1 MRPLETVAA
10 RSLAVAALVLSWR
23 SGLWLFVGI
32 GTAMTFVLVRHRVA
46 DHLWWR
52 PIRVALLALNPRLV
66 ASERASGSDTT
77 VPDIVVEAR
86 GRTTVLDQ
94 AGDLLRGGA
103 DLRRWAVG
111 SERLALA
118 HRFITETAPFVLPR
132 RRQRSGWTLA
142 ILAVTTGV
150 AAVAVAS
157 GGGGWAPIVYVA
169 AFTATTA
176 VLTDLREQRQW
187 RPMLVASLAG
197 DMPNEPFDGRTH
209 LPSSQRLAETA
220 GRPAVVRR
228 AIRIL
233 DHSDLAVDQRS
244 AAVGDLES
252 AHRLL
257 AHGSGSP
264 RLARVV
270 LHVPYLVVGWLTW
283 LVTA

>member
-1 MRPLETVAA
+1 MRPLGTVVA
-10 RSLAVAALVLSWR
+10 RSLAAAAMVLLWR
-23 SGLWLFVGI
+23 SGLWLLVGI
-32 GTAMTFVLVRHRVA
+32 GTALTFVLVRHRVGER
-46 DHLWWR
+46 LWWR
-52 PIRVALLALNPRLV
+52 PIRVALLALETAGV
-66 ASERASGSDTT
+66 ASDRTPGSYGT

-94 AGDLLRGGA
+94 AGDLLRGSD

-118 HRFITETAPFVLPR
+118 HRFLAEAAPSVLPR
-132 RRQRSGWTLA
+132 RRQRSVWTV
-142 ILAVTTGV
+142 AVLGVITGG

-157 GGGGWAPIVYVA
+157 AGGGWAPVVYVA

-197 DMPNEPFDGRTH
+197 DMPNLFDHRAR
-209 LPSSQRLAETA
+209 LPPSKRLAETA
-220 GRPAVVRR
+220 ESPAVIRR

-233 DHSDLAVDQRS
+233 DRSGLAPDQRS
-244 AAVGDLES
+244 AAVGDLEA
-252 AHRLL
+252 AHRRL
-257 AHGSGSP
+257 ARGSGSDHMNW
-264 RLARVV
+264 VV
-270 LHVPYLVVGWLTW
+270 LHVPYLVAGGLTW